1 MNWNDRNTSLN
12 FLLQGIGT
20 LLNFAASV
28 LLIGAL
34 GPKGQ
39 AIWTVYQQFAAAAV
53 LLIGSGIPQSL
64 VFGLVSGKWPLKQT
78 LHQILWYFL
87 FGIVLCA
94 ILFSALPLSWQQ
106 FLAAIPGE
114 GSFSFLVFL
123 WILIAVQVIQQVVQ
137 ALLQARQLF
146 ISAALVSTLG
156 SLGTLG
162 VYALMRIYHWPAFE
176 TAVPTLI
183 GITGLQVLAAALILR
198 FQVWP
203 ETKFHA
209 LKGHLLRHH
218 ILPTAAVFF
227 LANALQ
233 FLNYKADIWI
243 IRAFHSDDA
252 QLGVYAL
259 AVSLV
264 QLVWLLPNVVHT
276 ILYTR
281 VSADATEGL
290 RETRRMHPR
299 MLIYALLGGLAGWG
313 LSYLVIPWWYGDA
326 FTAASSLI
334 GILLPGIIL
343 ISGALCLSA
352 WFAGSGKAR
361 INLQGSLLGLA
372 LTLLA
377 GLLLIP
383 FYGVYGAA
391 WASVISYSGTALFY
405 YFMFYRSTRSS

>member
-1 MNWNDRNTSLN
+1 MNWNDRHTSLN
-12 FLLQGIGT
+12 FLLQGVGT

-39 AIWTVYQQFAAAAV
+39 AAWTVYQQFAAAAV

-78 LHQILWYFL
+78 LRQILWYFL
-87 FGIVLCA
+87 FGIVFCA
-94 ILFSALPLSWQQ
+94 FLFAALPLSWQQ
-106 FLAAIPGE
+106 FLAAIPGQ
-114 GSFSFLVFL
+114 GSSSLVVFL
-123 WILIAVQVIQQVVQ
+123 WILIAVQVIQQMVQ

-183 GITGLQVLAAALILR
+183 GFTGLQVLIGALILR
-198 FQVWP
+198 LQEWP
-203 ETKFHA
+203 QTAFPT
-209 LKGHLLRHH
+209 LKGHLLRQH
-218 ILPTAAVFF
+218 ILPTASVFF
-227 LANALQ
+227 LANAIQ

-243 IRAFHSDDA
+243 IRTFHSEDA

-281 VSADATEGL
+281 VSAHAAEGL
-290 RETRRMHPR
+290 RETRRMHSR
-299 MLIYALLGGLAGWG
+299 MLMYALLGGLAGWG
-313 LSYLVIPWWYGDA
+313 LSYLVIPWWYGEA
-326 FTAASSLI
+326 FAEASSLI
-334 GILLPGIIL
+334 GILLPGIVL

-361 INLQGSLLGLA
+361 INLQGSLIGLA

-377 GLLLIP
+377 GFVLIP
-383 FYGVYGAA
+383 FYGIYGAA

-405 YFMFYRSTRSS
+405 YFMFYRSTKAS

>member
-1 MNWNDRNTSLN
+1 MNRNDRHTSLN
-12 FLLQGIGT
+12 FLLQGITT

-39 AIWTVYQQFAAAAV
+39 AAWTVYQQFAAGAV

-64 VFGLVSGKWPLKQT
+64 VFGLASGKWPLKQT
-78 LHQILWYFL
+78 LHQILWYLL
-87 FGIVLCA
+87 FGIVLSA
-94 ILFSALPLSWQQ
+94 LLFSVLPSSWQQ
-106 FLAAIPGE
+106 FLAAIPVQ

-123 WILIAVQVIQQVVQ
+123 WILIAVQVMQQIVQ
-137 ALLQARQLF
+137 ALLQVRQLF
-146 ISAALVSTLG
+146 ILAAVFSALG

-162 VYALMRIYHWPAFE
+162 IYALLRIYHWPPFE

-183 GITGLQVLAAALILR
+183 AVSLLQVLTALVVLR
-198 FQVWP
+198 AQDWP
-203 ETKFHA
+203 KPDA
-209 LKGHLLRHH
+209 IRPKGHLLRHH
-218 ILPTAAVFF
+218 ILPTASVFF
-227 LANALQ
+227 LANAVQ

-243 IRAFHSDDA
+243 IRAFHADDTH
-252 QLGVYAL
+252 LGIYTL

-264 QLVWLLPNVVHT
+264 QLLWLLPNVVHT

-281 VSADATEGL
+281 VSANSAAGL
-290 RETRRMHPR
+290 QETRRMYPR
-299 MLIYALLGGLAGWG
+299 MLIYALIGGLAGWG
-313 LSYLVIPWWYGDA
+313 LSYLVIPWWYGEA

-334 GILLPGIIL
+334 GILLPGIVL

-352 WFAGSGKAR
+352 WFAGSGQAR
-361 INLQGSLLGLA
+361 INLQGSLIGLA

-377 GLLLIP
+377 GFSLIP
-383 FYGVYGAA
+383 FYGIYGAA

-405 YFMFYRSTRSS
+405 SFMFFRSTQHP